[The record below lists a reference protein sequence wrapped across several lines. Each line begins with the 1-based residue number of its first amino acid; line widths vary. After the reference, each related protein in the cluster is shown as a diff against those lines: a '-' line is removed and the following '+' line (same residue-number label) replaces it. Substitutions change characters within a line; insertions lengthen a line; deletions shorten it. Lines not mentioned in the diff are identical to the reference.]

1 MRISSRILS
10 DLVTGIVYRY
20 ELVTP
25 VYVSYTVNQV
35 TPAFMRAT
43 GLRINKNSCFILEAL
58 RDLVAFV

>member
-35 TPAFMRAT
+35 TPAFMRTT
-43 GLRINKNSCFILEAL
+43 GPRINKNSCFILEAL